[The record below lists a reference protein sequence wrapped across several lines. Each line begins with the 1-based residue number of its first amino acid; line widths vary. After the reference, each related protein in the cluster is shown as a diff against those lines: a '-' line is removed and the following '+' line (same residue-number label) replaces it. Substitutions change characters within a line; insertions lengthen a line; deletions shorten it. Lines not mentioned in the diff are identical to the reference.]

1 MESFA
6 DALAAFFLGSII
18 LAPVAAL
25 SARFAMKPILA
36 LMSRR
41 LVTDELTV
49 RVAEQGRKIE
59 LLEAE
64 LAALHESMK
73 RLSAATEFERQL
85 AGPQRG

>member
-25 SARFAMKPILA
+25 SARFAMKPIIA

-41 LVTDELTV
+41 LTTDEMTL
-49 RVAEQGRKIE
+49 RVAEQGHKIE

-64 LAALHESMK
+64 LAAMHESMK

>member
-1 MESFA
+1 MEQFA

-18 LAPVAAL
+18 LAPVAAI
-25 SARFAMKPILA
+25 SARFAMKPIIA

-49 RVAEQGRKIE
+49 RVAEQGHKIE

-64 LAALHESMK
+64 LTAMHESMK

>member
-1 MESFA
+1 MEQFA

-18 LAPVAAL
+18 LAPVAAI
-25 SARFAMKPILA
+25 SARFAMKPIIA
-36 LMSRR
+36 LMTRR
-41 LVTDELTV
+41 LTTDEMTL
-49 RVAEQGRKIE
+49 RVAQQGHKIE

-64 LAALHESMK
+64 LTAMHESVK

>member
-18 LAPVAAL
+18 LAPVAAI
-25 SARFAMKPILA
+25 SARFALKPIIA

-41 LVTDELTV
+41 LVTDEATV
-49 RVAEQGRKIE
+49 RLAEQGKKIE

-64 LAALHESMK
+64 LAAMHESMK
-73 RLSAATEFERQL
+73 RLSAAAEFERQL
-85 AGPQRG
+85 AAPPRG